1 MVAEQV
7 AQIEVSSGPSNQQRR
22 KGTGRCMRKRSGQS
36 GSVRLVGTRWVGRY
50 WRDVLGKDTR
60 EQPAVV
66 LGEKATMTKPEARR
80 KLLSILE
87 AEGVNTVQHLERALK
102 PAVTFNQIADDW
114 VTKRLPK
121 LYFSSQFICGPRL
134 KKHVRPFFG
143 EMPLEDIKTGT
154 VNEWITRLNKVL
166 EPKTVVNTWKLFR
179 AICNWHLR
187 QFDKPKV
194 CWYPELPALPD
205 YEQRWFT
212 PQEIDM
218 IVDAATGQYKALFR
232 LAGYTG
238 MRCGELCALRCED
251 LHLAH
256 GVIDVQRSVWE
267 GHEGTTK
274 NGKKRIVYLDT
285 VTVKV
290 LQEYLGNRK
299 SGRVFESRLG
309 TYLVNREINRK
320 VLTPLCKRL
329 GIEPGGMH
337 AFRHGRV
344 SLMQASRVPAD
355 FTLSQIGH
363 SSLRVTSNYTHFAHQ
378 QKRDLAEHLLS
389 CAQTPQL
396 CSLPN

>member
-1 MVAEQV
+1 
-7 AQIEVSSGPSNQQRR
+7 
-22 KGTGRCMRKRSGQS
+22 MRKRSGQS